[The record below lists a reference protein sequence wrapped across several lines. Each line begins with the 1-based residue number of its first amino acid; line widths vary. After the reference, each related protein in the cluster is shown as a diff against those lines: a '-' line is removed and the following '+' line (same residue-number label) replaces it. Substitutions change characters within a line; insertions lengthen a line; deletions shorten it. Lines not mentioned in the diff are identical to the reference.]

1 MIREIMVPD
10 KEQLVIAIPRE
21 YLHKEVEVLVFPI
34 REEENKISKQS
45 GAENLKEYKKLIAQ
59 ARKSNIKL
67 PEGADIDDMI
77 NQMYDDD
84 LS

>member
-10 KEQLVIAIPRE
+10 KEQLVIDIPRE
-21 YLHKEVEVLVFPI
+21 YMHKEVEVLVFPI
-34 REEENKISKQS
+34 TEEEGKNSEQS
-45 GAENLKEYKKLIAQ
+45 GAENLKEYKKLITQ

-77 NQMYDDD
+77 NEMYDHD